1 MVRII
6 RKPRGKYLIDIHHNR
21 SGAKPKDYGSA
32 SNTHK
37 ALSLSPPR
45 KQVQPKPSIAEMLK
59 KAQNASKTSD

>member
-21 SGAKPKDYGSA
+21 SGAKPKDYGPA

-37 ALSLSPPR
+37 ALSFSPPR
-45 KQVQPKPSIAEMLK
+45 KQVPPKPSIAEMLK
-59 KAQNASKTSD
+59 QAQSSITK

>member
-6 RKPRGKYLIDIHHNR
+6 CKPRGKYLIDIHHNR

-32 SNTHK
+32 ANTHK
-37 ALSLSPPR
+37 ALALSPPR

-59 KAQNASKTSD
+59 EAQSSITK